1 MFQSTIQDILAL
13 ADAAGRPTDLLEVL
27 RARIQAFETFEN
39 AEIVAGAAG
48 SIRRFVIAPGL
59 EETAAAVLP
68 ILGGEKAL
76 RIDTVA
82 GWKTHGLPPVA
93 GRTSLLAVRLEA
105 PGAPIAALVLGHSRA
120 WSFAGAPLVR
130 LRAIGDVALR
140 LLLGPVTG
148 GGAAAR
154 EDEARLAAEVA
165 RLRSH
170 AATLESEIAS
180 LKEGAARRRSGR
192 PQ

>member
-13 ADAAGRPTDLLEVL
+13 AETAGRPTDVLETL
-27 RARIQAFETFEN
+27 GARIRAFETFEN

-59 EETAAAVLP
+59 EEAAPALLA
-68 ILGGEKAL
+68 ILGGEKAI
-76 RIDTVA
+76 RIDTVP
-82 GWKTHGLPPVA
+82 GWKTRGLAPVA

-105 PGAPIAALVLGHSRA
+105 PGAPVAALVLGHSRA

-140 LLLGPVTG
+140 LLLGPATAGV
-148 GGAAAR
+148 AAAHG
-154 EDEARLAAEVA
+154 DEARLLAEVA
-165 RLRSH
+165 RLRAH
-170 AATLESEIAS
+170 IATLEGEIAG
-180 LKEGAARRRSGR
+180 LGGGAAKRRSGK

>member
-13 ADAAGRPTDLLEVL
+13 AESAGRPTDVLEVL
-27 RARIQAFETFEN
+27 GARIRAFETFEN

-59 EETAAAVLP
+59 EDAAPALLT
-68 ILGGEKAL
+68 ILGGEKAI
-76 RIDTVA
+76 RIDTVP
-82 GWKTHGLPPVA
+82 GWKTHGLSPVP

-105 PGAPIAALVLGHSRA
+105 PGAPVAALVLGHSRA

-140 LLLGPVTG
+140 LLLGPVTNV
-148 GGAAAR
+148 GAAAPG
-154 EDEARLAAEVA
+154 DEARLSAEVA
-165 RLRSH
+165 RLRTH
-170 AATLESEIAS
+170 MATLESEIAG
-180 LKEGAARRRSGR
+180 LKGGAAKRRSGK